1 MTEEARP
8 SRVERAIDRLDR
20 IAESVWRL
28 RTAVVVG
35 PDGPVLPEVGPSLRE
50 LSADA
55 DRQLA
60 DEDDAR
66 RIEVA
71 VSISCPADRALH
83 GRRMGV
89 WVLTDDGCALDLAE
103 HGVRNVRLLDRHDKD
118 SGLRIL
124 RVESGALRSPGRC
137 SRLPAAR
144 LALQFSSLAHEGTDA
159 QPSGPAGG
167 QARN

>member
-1 MTEEARP
+1 MTEEANP
-8 SRVERAIDRLDR
+8 SEVERAIDRLDR
-20 IAESVWRL
+20 IAESVGRAL
-28 RTAVVVG
+28 RTTVVVG
-35 PDGPVLPEVGPSLRE
+35 PGGPVLPEVGPSLRG

-66 RIEVA
+66 RVEVV

-89 WVLTDDGCALDLAE
+89 RALTDDWCALDLAE

-118 SGLRIL
+118 SGLRVL
-124 RVESGALRSPGRC
+124 RVE
-137 SRLPAAR
+137 
-144 LALQFSSLAHEGTDA
+144 
-159 QPSGPAGG
+159 
-167 QARN
+167 